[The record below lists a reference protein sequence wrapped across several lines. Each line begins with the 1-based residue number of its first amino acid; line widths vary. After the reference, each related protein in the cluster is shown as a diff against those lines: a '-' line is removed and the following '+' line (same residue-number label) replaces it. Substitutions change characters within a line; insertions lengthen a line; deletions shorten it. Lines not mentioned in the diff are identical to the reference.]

1 MFLSHFLIPLS
12 FLLLF
17 LFPSFCFPLY
27 LHPSYPSFK
36 CWHWTSPEINQHLS
50 LIPSFFECSV
60 CTRKARITA
69 RASLALS
76 TREVWHWRYYTFKDC
91 AAVWSPA
98 SGCSFAFLC
107 TILYSWKPFWQP
119 NWRFFFSFER
129 FFKVILPNKAFIIHN

>member
-12 FLLLF
+12 FLLHF

-76 TREVWHWRYYTFKDC
+76 TREVWHWRYYMFKDC

-98 SGCSFAFLC
+98 SGCSFAFPLYNSIQLKA
-107 TILYSWKPFWQP
+107 ILATKLKV
-119 NWRFFFSFER
+119 FFHLEGFLR
-129 FFKVILPNKAFIIHN
+129 LFFLTKHL